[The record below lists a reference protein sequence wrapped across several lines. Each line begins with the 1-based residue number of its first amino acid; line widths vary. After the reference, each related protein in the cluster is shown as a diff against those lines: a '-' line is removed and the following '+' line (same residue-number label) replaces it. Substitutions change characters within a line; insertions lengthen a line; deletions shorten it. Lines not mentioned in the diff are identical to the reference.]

1 MIVPQLIL
9 RTGDYLRVPC
19 VARHLQR
26 PVRPSGLP
34 PARPQATLPPFSP
47 LYGSGSGLC
56 LCGSVVMVLRGV
68 SPETCSIEFVPVS
81 GQTSA
86 SSRSSPGSPFSAG
99 SLTFPV
105 SPEVESKERRGDKGE
120 SHEAPEQLKARRRG
134 GKREEVR

>member
-1 MIVPQLIL
+1 MTTSESPVWLGTCKGQSG
-9 RTGDYLRVPC
+9 RQVFYLPDLKPHC
-19 VARHLQR
+19 L
-26 PVRPSGLP
+26 
-34 PARPQATLPPFSP
+34 PFSP

-134 GKREEVR
+134 GKREEVG